1 MRCLRVRGAVFFR
14 IGHLDSTLDPTGRCK
29 RLVRARRTT
38 VLSETRH
45 AAGLTLLRV
54 LRGGL
59 ELGEYLGLTA
69 GRANGLLETAPRT
82 LVPDPESRSEGAVP
96 APPPRG
102 SGLARLHR

>member
-1 MRCLRVRGAVFFR
+1 M
-14 IGHLDSTLDPTGRCK
+14 
-29 RLVRARRTT
+29 

-59 ELGEYLGLTA
+59 ELGECLGLTA

-82 LVPDPESRSEGAVP
+82 LVPDHESRSEATWP
-96 APPPRG
+96 ALPPRR
-102 SGLARLHR
+102 SGR